1 MRLMH
6 KLAAFVAGITLSA
19 AALAGPSVGQPA
31 PAFSAVDSNGKTVS
45 LADFKGRTLVLE
57 WSNDGCPF
65 VKKHYGSGNMQALQK
80 AYTAKNVAWLT
91 VISSAPGKQGHVD
104 GAAANKLSVDRGA
117 VPTAVLL
124 DASGA
129 IGRLYDAKTT
139 PQMFV
144 IDTKGVLAYAGGID
158 SIPTADADDIAKAT
172 PYLKLAVDAVLAG
185 QPVLS
190 PATKPYGCSVKYG

>member
-6 KLAAFVAGITLSA
+6 KLAAFVAGVTLSA

-45 LADFKGRTLVLE
+45 LADFKGRTVVLE

-129 IGRLYDAKTT
+129 VGRLYDAKTT